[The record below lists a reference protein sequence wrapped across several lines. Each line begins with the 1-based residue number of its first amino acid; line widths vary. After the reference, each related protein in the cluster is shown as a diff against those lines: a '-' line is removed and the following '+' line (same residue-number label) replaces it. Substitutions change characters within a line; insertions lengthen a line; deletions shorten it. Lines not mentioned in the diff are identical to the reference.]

1 MTSEFVVCTLVEIL
15 CRNVDL
21 NSDVLN
27 FWRFG
32 DFLSNKLVET
42 TEDEVRVFPFT
53 GPRVLGETMKLLDSW
68 TVPSDGEPGSSVLV
82 EWIAVV
88 VTVLLSANRVLV
100 SGDEMNVG

>member
-1 MTSEFVVCTLVEIL
+1 MT
-15 CRNVDL
+15 
-21 NSDVLN
+21 SDVLS

-32 DFLSNKLVET
+32 DFLSNKLVVT
-42 TEDEVRVFPFT
+42 TGDEARVFPFT
-53 GPRVLGETMKLLDSW
+53 GPRVLGKTVKLLDSW
-68 TVPSDGEPGSSVLV
+68 TVPSDAEPGSSVLV